1 MKRSR
6 KQLSDAN
13 DLVYMLEHLVAS
25 FASGSLGN
33 SDVPWAGIRL
43 TLRQVRESI
52 SSAQE
57 SMIVGNA
64 ASAESGVVMNES
76 HHSPFADRSVADRS
90 IGGSLSVAPGPD
102 RSLAD
107 RVMPVPA
114 RGVGRARE
122 LSQAVGNSNIGRVEP
137 GPTRTEVPRTD
148 VGGPERSRH

>member
-13 DLVYMLEHLVAS
+13 DLVYMLEHLVSS
-25 FASGSLGN
+25 FANGSLGN

-64 ASAESGVVMNES
+64 ASAESGVVINES
-76 HHSPFADRSVADRS
+76 HHSPFADRS
-90 IGGSLSVAPGPD
+90 IGGAGLAPD

-122 LSQAVGNSNIGRVEP
+122 LTQAVGNANIGRVEP
-137 GPTRTEVPRTD
+137 GPARTDGPRTD

>member
-64 ASAESGVVMNES
+64 TSAESGVAMNES
-76 HHSPFADRSVADRS
+76 HHSPFADRS

-107 RVMPVPA
+107 RVMPVPT

-137 GPTRTEVPRTD
+137 GPTRTDVPRTD